1 MKCQAKL
8 ALESFATKRVR
19 YHLVRIKKFV
29 RLGGDNIFMQGILA
43 NLRRYRWLL
52 LLGIAAVAAGLFTY
66 ARLGR
71 QGDGGSPAQE
81 IPVQAYRPARGISRS
96 DEINLLARLV
106 AAEAGDE
113 PYVGQVA
120 VAAVVLNRVE
130 HPSFPNT
137 LAGVIYQPLAFESVS
152 SGWIWRAPGFA
163 TARRAAIDAL
173 NGWDPTY
180 GSLYFW
186 NPAKPVNPWVWTRQI
201 VTQIGRHVF
210 AR

>member
-1 MKCQAKL
+1 M
-8 ALESFATKRVR
+8 ERV
-19 YHLVRIKKFV
+19 
-29 RLGGDNIFMQGILA
+29 LA

-52 LLGIAAVAAGLFTY
+52 LLGMAIVAAGLFTY
-66 ARLGR
+66 TRLGQR
-71 QGDGGSPAQE
+71 DRENPPAPE
-81 IPVQAYRPARGISRS
+81 IPVQAYRPVRGISRS

-106 AAEAGDE
+106 AAEAGNE
-113 PYVGQVA
+113 PYAGQVA

-137 LAGVIYQPLAFESVS
+137 LAGVIFQPMAFESVS
-152 SGWIWRAPGFA
+152 SGWIWRAPGFT
-163 TARRAAIDAL
+163 TARLAAIDAL

-186 NPAKPVNPWVWTRQI
+186 NPAKPVSPWIWTRQI

>member
-1 MKCQAKL
+1 MASQL
-8 ALESFATKRVR
+8 ADR
-19 YHLVRIKKFV
+19 
-29 RLGGDNIFMQGILA
+29 
-43 NLRRYRWLL
+43 LRRRWPLF
-52 LLGIAAVAAGLFTY
+52 LGLGAAVVAMIIYGLV
-66 ARLGR
+66 
-71 QGDGGSPAQE
+71 GGERKPQTVPE
-81 IPVQAYRPARGISRS
+81 VPVQAYRAVRGVSRA
-96 DEINLLARLV
+96 DEVDLLARLV
-106 AAEAGDE
+106 AAEAANE
-113 PYVGQVA
+113 PYAGQVG

-152 SGWIWRAPGFA
+152 RGWIWQAPVFGS
-163 TARRAAIDAL
+163 ARRAAVDAL

-186 NPAKPVNPWVWTRQI
+186 NPAKRVSPWIWTRQI